1 MMLWITV
8 AVLGVVL
15 SLLGLLVF
23 VGRYRRG
30 EVSGRFLLALMVGYV
45 ALVAYAVTSALWPE
59 MGGGWP
65 IILMLVP
72 ALAAVIVLITERRRP
87 AK

>member
-1 MMLWITV
+1 MMIWIAI

-15 SLLGLLVF
+15 SVLGLLVF

-30 EVSGRFLLALMVGYV
+30 EVSGRFLLALLVGYV
-45 ALVAYAVTSALWPE
+45 ALVAYAAASAFRPE
-59 MGGGWP
+59 IGRGWP
-65 IILMLVP
+65 ALLMLLP
-72 ALAAVIVLITERRRP
+72 AFAAVVVLVNERRRT